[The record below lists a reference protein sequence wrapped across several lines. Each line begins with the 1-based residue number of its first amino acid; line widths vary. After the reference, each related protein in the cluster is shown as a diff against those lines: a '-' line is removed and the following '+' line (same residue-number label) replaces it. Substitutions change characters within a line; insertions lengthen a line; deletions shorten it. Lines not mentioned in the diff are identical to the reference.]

1 MPCIVAKHAMSAGE
15 EVGTL
20 QNLTTTTKSYKTK
33 ILQKTKS
40 YRLLCGTVMIST
52 TAPTGTW
59 MPGRGKPS
67 QSPTPCAPNMD
78 SVDTSSLS
86 LKQQHRKSLNKH
98 RNGNTIPVITVV
110 SLLLTEITPDLDNCD
125 L

>member
-78 SVDTSSLS
+78 SVDTFAAATQ
-86 LKQQHRKSLNKH
+86 KKH
-98 RNGNTIPVITVV
+98 RNGITIPVITVV

>member
-52 TAPTGTW
+52 TALTGTW
-59 MPGRGKPS
+59 MLGRGRPS
-67 QSPTPCAPNMD
+67 QSLTPCAPNMD
-78 SVDTSSLS
+78 SVDTSSRGPWS
-86 LKQQHRKSLNKH
+86 AAATQKKPQQTLEQLN
-98 RNGNTIPVITVV
+98 NDPCDYCEPITCQNN
-110 SLLLTEITPDLDNCD
+110 L
-125 L
+125 